1 MSEAAEALAP
11 ATLLAQGG
19 GGTEIVPSI
28 NPATT
33 YARDR
38 DTYAPI
44 DGRIYSH
51 APLWKKRLCGRR
63 GSPRQASWPRLAG
76 PRSCPGHSGTGEAC
90 SAQFWPKHGG
100 P

>member
-44 DGRIYSH
+44 DGRIYSRDHCPNYDLPAQMLTRTSRGLRTGRTGH
-51 APLWKKRLCGRR
+51 AY
-63 GSPRQASWPRLAG
+63 
-76 PRSCPGHSGTGEAC
+76 
-90 SAQFWPKHGG
+90 
-100 P
+100 

>member
-1 MSEAAEALAP
+1 MAAHAVLASTPLRFLGRILPGAPLFTRPVGSLGAARMSEAAEALAP

-44 DGRIYSH
+44 DGRIYSR
-51 APLWKKRLCGRR
+51 APL
-63 GSPRQASWPRLAG
+63 
-76 PRSCPGHSGTGEAC
+76 
-90 SAQFWPKHGG
+90 
-100 P
+100 

>member
-51 APLWKKRLCGRR
+51 APLWKKRLSVNSLSPPGQLAEAGR
-63 GSPRQASWPRLAG
+63 P
-76 PRSCPGHSGTGEAC
+76 
-90 SAQFWPKHGG
+90 
-100 P
+100 